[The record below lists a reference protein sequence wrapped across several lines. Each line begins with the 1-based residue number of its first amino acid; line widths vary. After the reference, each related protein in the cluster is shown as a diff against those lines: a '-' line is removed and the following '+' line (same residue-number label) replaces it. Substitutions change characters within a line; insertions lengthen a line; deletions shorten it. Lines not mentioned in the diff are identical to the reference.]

1 MINHLRQIAADID
14 RLLADDEFPATVR
27 PDYLR
32 DAVRDYP
39 VRGGK
44 RLRPAMLIWS
54 CGLLGGSESAALYPA
69 AAVEVF
75 HNWTLVHDDI
85 IDQDDTRRGAPT
97 SHVKLAAELGGRFSL
112 AADDAER
119 TGRDFAILAG
129 DLQQG
134 WANDLLLRSAEHGV
148 PPEVTV
154 ALGRRF
160 QKLANSDLISGE
172 ALDVEFSLRELTGLK
187 SQEVRT
193 MLGLKTGALL
203 QFCTE
208 AGAMIALNTAD
219 AEHPDVRKL
228 SEFALA
234 AGIAFQ
240 LRDDY
245 LGIFGVYDSLGKALG
260 NDLREGKATVMLLD
274 TLRLASAADRE
285 KLLGY
290 IGRETYSDAD
300 LDDVRRIMRDSGAAA
315 SNEAEAARL
324 AEQARNILRS
334 FPDNPYRQ
342 HLLDLVNFLIDRER

>member
-1 MINHLRQIAADID
+1 MIDQLRQIAADID
-14 RLLADDEFPATVR
+14 RLLANDEFPAAVR

-85 IDQDDTRRGAPT
+85 IDQDDTRRGVPT
-97 SHVKLAAELGGRFSL
+97 SHVKLAAELGGKFSL
-112 AADDAER
+112 TAGDAER

-134 WANDLLLRSAEHGV
+134 WANDLLLRSTEHGV

-160 QKLANSDLISGE
+160 QKLAGSDLISGE
-172 ALDVEFSLRELTGLK
+172 ALDVEFSLRDLSELN
-187 SQEVRT
+187 SQEIRT

-203 QFCTE
+203 QFCAE

-228 SEFALA
+228 GEFALA

-245 LGIFGVYDSLGKALG
+245 LGIFGTYDSLGKALG
-260 NDLREGKATVMLLD
+260 NDLREGKATVILLD
-274 TLRLASAADRE
+274 TLRLASDADRE
-285 KLLGY
+285 KLLGC
-290 IGRETYSDAD
+290 IGRETCTAD
-300 LDDVRRIMRDSGAAA
+300 DLNEVRRIMHDSGAAA
-315 SNEAEAARL
+315 ANAAEASRL
-324 AEQARNILRS
+324 AEQARNILHS

-342 HLLDLVNFLIDRER
+342 YMLDLVNFLIDRER

>member
-14 RLLADDEFPATVR
+14 RLLANDEFPATVR

-54 CGLLGGSESAALYPA
+54 CGLLGGSESAAFYPA

-97 SHVKLAAELGGRFSL
+97 SHVKLAAELGGKFSL
-112 AADDAER
+112 GAGDAER

>member
-97 SHVKLAAELGGRFSL
+97 SHVKLAAELGGKFSL
-112 AADDAER
+112 GAGDAER

-208 AGAMIALNTAD
+208 AGAMIALDTAD

-260 NDLREGKATVMLLD
+260 NDLREGKATMMLLD

-342 HLLDLVNFLIDRER
+342 HMLDLVNFLIDRER

>member
-112 AADDAER
+112 ADDDAER

-154 ALGRRF
+154 ALGRSF

>member
-97 SHVKLAAELGGRFSL
+97 SHVKLAAELGGKFSL
-112 AADDAER
+112 GSGDAER

>member
-14 RLLADDEFPATVR
+14 RLLANDEFPATVR

-97 SHVKLAAELGGRFSL
+97 SHVKLAAELGGKFSL
-112 AADDAER
+112 GAGDAER

-274 TLRLASAADRE
+274 TLQLASAADRE

-315 SNEAEAARL
+315 SNAAEAARL
-324 AEQARNILRS
+324 AEQARNILRT

-342 HLLDLVNFLIDRER
+342 HMLDLVNFLIDRER

>member
-208 AGAMIALNTAD
+208 AGAMIALDTAD

-324 AEQARNILRS
+324 AEQARNILRN

>member
-1 MINHLRQIAADID
+1 M
-14 RLLADDEFPATVR
+14 
-27 PDYLR
+27 
-32 DAVRDYP
+32 
-39 VRGGK
+39 
-44 RLRPAMLIWS
+44 
-54 CGLLGGSESAALYPA
+54 
-69 AAVEVF
+69 
-75 HNWTLVHDDI
+75 HDDI

-97 SHVKLAAELGGRFSL
+97 SHVKLAAELGGKFSL
-112 AADDAER
+112 GAGDAER

-208 AGAMIALNTAD
+208 AGAMIALDTAD

-324 AEQARNILRS
+324 AEQARNILRN

>member
-1 MINHLRQIAADID
+1 
-14 RLLADDEFPATVR
+14 
-27 PDYLR
+27 
-32 DAVRDYP
+32 
-39 VRGGK
+39 
-44 RLRPAMLIWS
+44 MLIWS

-97 SHVKLAAELGGRFSL
+97 SHVKLAAELGGKFSL
-112 AADDAER
+112 GAGDAER

-274 TLRLASAADRE
+274 TLRLASAADCE

>member
-1 MINHLRQIAADID
+1 MQEHLKKVSAAIDKLLAADRYPQTI
-14 RLLADDEFPATVR
+14 R

-32 DAVRDYP
+32 AAVLDYP
-39 VRGGK
+39 QNGGK
-44 RLRPAMLIWS
+44 RLRPAILIW
-54 CGLLGGSESAALYPA
+54 CCRLLGGRESAALYPA
-69 AAVEVF
+69 AAAEVC

-97 SHVKLAAELGGRFSL
+97 SHVKLAAELGGKFSL
-112 AADDAER
+112 GAGDAER

>member
-97 SHVKLAAELGGRFSL
+97 SHVKLTAELGGKFSL
-112 AADDAER
+112 GAGDAER

-274 TLRLASAADRE
+274 TLQLASAADRE

-342 HLLDLVNFLIDRER
+342 HMLDLVNFLIDRER

>member
-97 SHVKLAAELGGRFSL
+97 SHVKLAAELGGKFSL
-112 AADDAER
+112 GAGDAER

-324 AEQARNILRS
+324 AEQARNILRR

-342 HLLDLVNFLIDRER
+342 HMLDLVNFLIDRER

>member
-97 SHVKLAAELGGRFSL
+97 SHVKLAAELGGKFSL
-112 AADDAER
+112 GAGDAER

-148 PPEVTV
+148 PPEVTI

-342 HLLDLVNFLIDRER
+342 HMLDLVNFLIDRER

>member
-97 SHVKLAAELGGRFSL
+97 SHVKLAAELGGKFSL
-112 AADDAER
+112 GAGDAER

-208 AGAMIALNTAD
+208 AGAIIALDTAD

-324 AEQARNILRS
+324 AEQARNILRN

>member
-97 SHVKLAAELGGRFSL
+97 SHVKLTAELGGRFSL
-112 AADDAER
+112 GAGDAER

-342 HLLDLVNFLIDRER
+342 HMLDLVNFLIDRER

>member
-112 AADDAER
+112 ADDDAER

-300 LDDVRRIMRDSGAAA
+300 LDDVRRIMHDSGAAA
-315 SNEAEAARL
+315 ANAAEAAHL

-342 HLLDLVNFLIDRER
+342 HMLDLVNFLIDRER

>member
-97 SHVKLAAELGGRFSL
+97 SHVKLAAELGGKFSL
-112 AADDAER
+112 GAGDAER

-285 KLLGY
+285 NLLGY

>member
-97 SHVKLAAELGGRFSL
+97 SHVKLAAELSGKFSL
-112 AADDAER
+112 GAGDAER

-342 HLLDLVNFLIDRER
+342 HMLDLVNFLIDRER

>member
-97 SHVKLAAELGGRFSL
+97 SHVKLAAELGGKFSL
-112 AADDAER
+112 GAGDAER

-274 TLRLASAADRE
+274 TLQLASAADRE

-300 LDDVRRIMRDSGAAA
+300 LDEVRRIMRDSGAAA
-315 SNEAEAARL
+315 SNAAEAARL
-324 AEQARNILRS
+324 AEQARNILRT

-342 HLLDLVNFLIDRER
+342 HMLDLVNFLIDRER

>member
-97 SHVKLAAELGGRFSL
+97 SHVKLAAELGGKFSL
-112 AADDAER
+112 GAGDAER

-208 AGAMIALNTAD
+208 AGAMIALDTAD

-342 HLLDLVNFLIDRER
+342 HMLDLVNFLIDRER

>member
-97 SHVKLAAELGGRFSL
+97 SHVKLAAELGGKFSL
-112 AADDAER
+112 GAGDAER

-324 AEQARNILRS
+324 AEQARNILRN

>member
-97 SHVKLAAELGGRFSL
+97 SHVKLAAELGGKFSL
-112 AADDAER
+112 GAGDAER

-208 AGAMIALNTAD
+208 AGAMSALNTAD

-342 HLLDLVNFLIDRER
+342 HMLDLVNFLIDRER

>member
-97 SHVKLAAELGGRFSL
+97 SHEKLAAELGGTFSL
-112 AADDAER
+112 GAGDAER

-342 HLLDLVNFLIDRER
+342 HMLDLVNFLIDRER

>member
-112 AADDAER
+112 ADDDAER

-342 HLLDLVNFLIDRER
+342 HLL

>member
-97 SHVKLAAELGGRFSL
+97 SHVKLAAELGGKFSL
-112 AADDAER
+112 GAGDAER

-245 LGIFGVYDSLGKALG
+245 LGIFGVSESLGKALG

>member
-14 RLLADDEFPATVR
+14 RLLADDEIPATVR

-97 SHVKLAAELGGRFSL
+97 SHVKLAAELGGKFSL
-112 AADDAER
+112 GAGDAER

-208 AGAMIALNTAD
+208 AGAMIALDTAD

>member
-97 SHVKLAAELGGRFSL
+97 SHVKLTAELGGRFSL

-342 HLLDLVNFLIDRER
+342 HMLDLVNFLIDRER

>member
-14 RLLADDEFPATVR
+14 RLLANDEFPAAVR
-27 PDYLR
+27 PGYLR

-97 SHVKLAAELGGRFSL
+97 SHVKLAAELGGKFSL
-112 AADDAER
+112 AAADAER

-274 TLRLASAADRE
+274 ALQLASAADRE

-300 LDDVRRIMRDSGAAA
+300 LDEVRRIMYDSGAAA

-324 AEQARNILRS
+324 AEQARNILRT

-342 HLLDLVNFLIDRER
+342 HMLDLVNFLIDRER

>member
-1 MINHLRQIAADID
+1 M
-14 RLLADDEFPATVR
+14 
-27 PDYLR
+27 
-32 DAVRDYP
+32 
-39 VRGGK
+39 
-44 RLRPAMLIWS
+44 
-54 CGLLGGSESAALYPA
+54 
-69 AAVEVF
+69 
-75 HNWTLVHDDI
+75 
-85 IDQDDTRRGAPT
+85 
-97 SHVKLAAELGGRFSL
+97 
-112 AADDAER
+112 
-119 TGRDFAILAG
+119 
-129 DLQQG
+129 
-134 WANDLLLRSAEHGV
+134 

>member
-97 SHVKLAAELGGRFSL
+97 SHVKLAAELGGKFSL
-112 AADDAER
+112 GASDAER

-208 AGAMIALNTAD
+208 AGAMIALDTAD

-342 HLLDLVNFLIDRER
+342 HMLDLVNFLIDRER

>member
-1 MINHLRQIAADID
+1 MQEHLKKVSAAIDKLLAADRYPQTI
-14 RLLADDEFPATVR
+14 R

-32 DAVRDYP
+32 AAVLDYP
-39 VRGGK
+39 QNGGK
-44 RLRPAMLIWS
+44 RLRPAILIW
-54 CGLLGGSESAALYPA
+54 CCRLLGGRESAALYPA
-69 AAVEVF
+69 AAAEVC

>member
-300 LDDVRRIMRDSGAAA
+300 LDDVRQIMRDSGAAA